1 MENQLSKIGIVKGKK
16 KESMEEAPGSCKFI
30 FINLFFIFQ
39 FYEFLPDN
47 TLKLFFSF
55 TLDFSRKNS
64 LETGEAS
71 RDSEYV
77 ILKERRLVPRG
88 SVFDGM
94 LRFSFLLDTCQPG
107 SVPDHHLMAALLDLV
122 RINLLN
128 KNI

>member
-1 MENQLSKIGIVKGKK
+1 MRFTNV
-16 KESMEEAPGSCKFI
+16 F
-30 FINLFFIFQ
+30 NLFH
-39 FYEFLPDN
+39 
-47 TLKLFFSF
+47 FFK
-55 TLDFSRKNS
+55 DFSRKNS

-122 RINLLN
+122 WKAIYNLQNLII
-128 KNI
+128 KLLLSFY